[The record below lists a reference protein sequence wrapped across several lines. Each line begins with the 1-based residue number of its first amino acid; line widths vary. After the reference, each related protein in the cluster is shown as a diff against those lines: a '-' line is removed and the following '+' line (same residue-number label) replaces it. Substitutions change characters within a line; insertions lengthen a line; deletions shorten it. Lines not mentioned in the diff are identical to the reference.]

1 MQASK
6 EATKAVPMING
17 VEVKVG
23 QIWRDG
29 AGLIEEISSVTRPTI
44 YPVMTTAGN
53 YYTGEGKHFCN
64 DHAFHL
70 VKLVKDVNNLE
81 DQPAFTRSE
90 LSSLIE
96 ANACE
101 IAFLS
106 RTIALKKSHEQ
117 FYYAHSDKNVPKT
130 APYFVKLNS
139 IRNEIKKYKAKKK
152 KLVALQCKLKE
163 MYNSSK

>member
-6 EATKAVPMING
+6 EQAKVVPMING

-29 AGLIEEISSVTRPTI
+29 AGLIEEVSLIDVHSELPITTTTSSTYSI
-44 YPVMTTAGN
+44 N
-53 YYTGEGKHFCN
+53 GKHFSN
-64 DHAFHL
+64 YFENHL
-70 VKLVKDVNNLE
+70 VQLVKDVGQE
-81 DQPAFTRSE
+81 QFFTRSE
-90 LSSLIE
+90 LSSLIKL
-96 ANACE
+96 NTCE
-101 IAFLS
+101 IDFLNQIIS
-106 RTIALKKSHEQ
+106 IAKRHEQ
-117 FYYAHSDKNVPKT
+117 HYYNSADKDVPST

>member
-1 MQASK
+1 MQNV
-6 EATKAVPMING
+6 TKVVQMING

-29 AGLIEEISSVTRPTI
+29 AGLIEEVCDIDYRQTCSI
-44 YPVMTTAGN
+44 TTTSHNTYAQG
-53 YYTGEGKHFCN
+53 GKHFSN
-64 DHAFHL
+64 DPDFHL
-70 VKLVKDVNNLE
+70 VQLVKDVE
-81 DQPAFTRSE
+81 QDDQKQVFTRSE
-90 LSSLIE
+90 LDALIEVNSCEIKRLSSLI
-96 ANACE
+96 
-101 IAFLS
+101 AF
-106 RTIALKKSHEQ
+106 KKRVEEG
-117 FYYAHSDKNVPKT
+117 YYKFSDKSVPET

>member
-29 AGLIEEISSVTRPTI
+29 AGLVEEISLIDLSSPLPI
-44 YPVMTTAGN
+44 ITTSLNA
-53 YYTGEGKHFCN
+53 YSIDGKHFSN
-64 DHAFHL
+64 YFENHL
-70 VKLVKDVNNLE
+70 TQLVKDVE
-81 DQPAFTRSE
+81 KEQAFTRSE
-90 LSSLIE
+90 LSTLIE

-106 RTIALKKSHEQ
+106 RTVALKKSHEQ
-117 FYYAHSDKNVPKT
+117 FYYAHSDKNVPET

>member
-6 EATKAVPMING
+6 VVPMING

-29 AGLIEEISSVTRPTI
+29 AGLIEEISSVTRPSI
-44 YPVMTTAGN
+44 YPIMTTAGN
-53 YYTGEGKHFCN
+53 YYTIDGKHFCN
-64 DHAFHL
+64 DPDFHL
-70 VKLVKDVNNLE
+70 AKLVKDVNNLE
-81 DQPAFTRSE
+81 DQQVFTRSE
-90 LSSLIE
+90 LSALIE
-96 ANACE
+96 VNACE

-106 RTIALKKSHEQ
+106 RTVALKKSHEQ
-117 FYYAHSDKNVPKT
+117 FYYAHSDKNVPET

-139 IRNEIKKYKAKKK
+139 MRNEIKKYKAKLK